1 MAEATLQLP
10 IFFYVR
16 LLKCYDCE
24 HWVGRCLKG
33 KVNRIGVSET
43 CELFKPK
50 WREGSYTDYSHRRK
64 GLNTLV
70 GGLK

>member
-10 IFFYVR
+10 LFFYVR

-33 KVNRIGVSET
+33 RLNVIAVSEA
-43 CELFKPK
+43 CEYFKPK
-50 WREGSYTDYSHRRK
+50 VERRALHGLFPSPKK
-64 GLNTLV
+64 GA
-70 GGLK
+70 